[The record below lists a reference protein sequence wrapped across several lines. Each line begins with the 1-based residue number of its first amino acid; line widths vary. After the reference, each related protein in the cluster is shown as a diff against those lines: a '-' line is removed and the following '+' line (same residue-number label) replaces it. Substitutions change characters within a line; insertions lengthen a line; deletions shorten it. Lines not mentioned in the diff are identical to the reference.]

1 MHQHTTMTLHCAIA
15 HKVHMLGNRVS
26 HAQNKAR
33 RRFMVNSHR
42 RRIWCAIS
50 RRLIRARLSC
60 AGLRTYIKAGMALV
74 HV

>member
-1 MHQHTTMTLHCAIA
+1 MTLHCGIA
-15 HKVHMLGNRVS
+15 HKSHLLGNTVS

-42 RRIWCAIS
+42 RRIWCAIR